1 MHKYS
6 TQEFKEENEMMNV
19 TELQQFEKM
28 VEDATAWNDIEV
40 EDYQKAFESVGLDFT
55 ELSKEYEDPDKV
67 WSEFT
72 KKLRELEK

>member
-1 MHKYS
+1 
-6 TQEFKEENEMMNV
+6 MMNV

>member
-1 MHKYS
+1 
-6 TQEFKEENEMMNV
+6 MMNV
-19 TELQQFEKM
+19 TKLQQFEKM

-40 EDYQKAFESVGLDFT
+40 EDYQRAFESVGLDFT

-67 WSEFT
+67 WGEFT

>member
-1 MHKYS
+1 
-6 TQEFKEENEMMNV
+6 
-19 TELQQFEKM
+19 M
-28 VEDATAWNDIEV
+28 VEAATARDDIEV
-40 EDYQKAFESVGLDFT
+40 EDYQKAFESVGLDFL

>member
-1 MHKYS
+1 
-6 TQEFKEENEMMNV
+6 MMNV

-67 WSEFT
+67 WGEFT

>member
-1 MHKYS
+1 MV
-6 TQEFKEENEMMNV
+6 NV

>member
-1 MHKYS
+1 
-6 TQEFKEENEMMNV
+6 MMNV

-40 EDYQKAFESVGLDFT
+40 EDYQKAFESVGLDFL
-55 ELSKEYEDPDKV
+55 ELRKEYEDPDKV

>member
-1 MHKYS
+1 
-6 TQEFKEENEMMNV
+6 MNV
-19 TELQQFEKM
+19 RELQQFEEM
-28 VEDATAWNDIEV
+28 VEAATAWDDIEV
-40 EDYQKAFESVGLDFT
+40 EDYQKAFESVGLDFL